1 MVRDKDF
8 FDTECDFNSFHYTCT
23 GASHIKNNTVCQ
35 DASASMNT
43 KHYSLAVVCDGHGG
57 EDYFR
62 SDRGSKMA
70 VDAFCS
76 CLTDKSFIK
85 RFDKIEFASE
95 LPDLITQL
103 IKSIILRWNTA
114 VEEDLKA
121 DPITED
127 EMQEVSDKARS
138 RYLAGE
144 KLIDSDPTLL
154 MDSPKL
160 WRVLPDYLSLAEV
173 DAMLNIFPAN
183 GEALDIRNRAILH
196 LLYASGL
203 RVSELTGLTLE
214 NVSFENSLIRVH
226 GKGAKERIVPVASAV
241 LTLLRKYILN
251 ARGELTR
258 LIPESPYLFV
268 SHRSKKL
275 NRERIWAIIKDAAFQ
290 AGIAKNIHPHTLRH
304 SFASHLLANGA
315 DLRAIQ
321 EMLGHADIATTEIY
335 THVDRGHLA
344 AIHHK
349 FHPRG

>member
-1 MVRDKDF
+1 MDTFLRYFIQFMTVERGLSKNTIAAYGSDLAALAGFLKQNKITRWQDVDREILLDFLDFLRDNGME
-8 FDTECDFNSFHYTCT
+8 TTSIARHLT
-23 GASHIKNNTVCQ
+23 AIK
-35 DASASMNT
+35 MF
-43 KHYSLAVVCDGHGG
+43 Y
-57 EDYFR
+57 
-62 SDRGSKMA
+62 
-70 VDAFCS
+70 
-76 CLTDKSFIK
+76 
-85 RFDKIEFASE
+85 
-95 LPDLITQL
+95 
-103 IKSIILRWNTA
+103 
-114 VEEDLKA
+114 
-121 DPITED
+121 
-127 EMQEVSDKARS
+127 

-258 LIPESPYLFV
+258 LIPGSPYLFV

-321 EMLGHADIATTEIY
+321 EMLGHADIGTTEIY
-335 THVDRGHLA
+335 THVDRGRLA
-344 AIHHK
+344 AVHRK